1 MASHLRRRSLN
12 LETNGS
18 AAADPRLGVQVPPLT
33 APHPHRAPGSG
44 QGKGTGAQE
53 GTESGPAPPRP
64 APQSQVRRWPGSI
77 RVWRWGAGPAAG
89 QLPTG
94 RPWPRPHCP
103 ASWGP
108 AGSRS
113 ECAVPDRLSRYL

>member
-18 AAADPRLGVQVPPLT
+18 AATDPRLGVQVPPLT
-33 APHPHRAPGSG
+33 APHPHRARGSG

-64 APQSQVRRWPGSI
+64 TEPGQAMAGVHPGLALGGGASRR
-77 RVWRWGAGPAAG
+77 AAANGPALAPPP
-89 QLPTG
+89 LP
-94 RPWPRPHCP
+94 RKL
-103 ASWGP
+103 GP
-108 AGSRS
+108 GWFS
-113 ECAVPDRLSRYL
+113 L